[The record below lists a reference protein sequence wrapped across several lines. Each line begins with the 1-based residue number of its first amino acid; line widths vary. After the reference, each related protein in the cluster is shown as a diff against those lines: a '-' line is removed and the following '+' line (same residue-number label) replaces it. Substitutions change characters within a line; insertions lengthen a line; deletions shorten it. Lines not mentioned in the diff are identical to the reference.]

1 MTIKHITKAENII
14 SRRVGEEVVV
24 IKDDGLSLYILN
36 KTAAFI
42 WDLCDGNIDINNI
55 VEKLC
60 ERFEVT
66 PEEASEDVKK
76 IIKVLTKMGIINYN
90 KESSK

>member
-1 MTIKHITKAENII
+1 MTAKQITKAKNII
-14 SRRVGEEVVV
+14 SRRVGEETVV

-42 WDLCDGNIDINNI
+42 WDMCDGQFDIDEMVVKI
-55 VEKLC
+55 C

-76 IIKVLTKMGIINYN
+76 ILKVLTKMGII
-90 KESSK
+90 K